1 MDIQAREYF
10 VLLGPTGAGKTVLLE
25 CIAGLHHPDTGDI
38 YVEGER
44 VNDTAPE
51 ARGLGYLPQDYALF
65 PHLTVAQNIAFG
77 MRIRRKPSA
86 EIERKVAQ
94 LADLLGITHLLHRSP
109 VRLSG
114 GEKQRSALARAL
126 AIEPRVLLLDEP
138 LSALDE
144 QTREGLCVELRR
156 VHQELGTTTLHVS
169 HNFEETM
176 SVADKIG
183 IIHEGRIRQI
193 GAPEEVFR
201 RPNSEFVARFVRSEN
216 IFRGTGRAEGDRLV
230 VRSGSVEFEAESG
243 PESDVF
249 LTVRPEEVALEA
261 APGAER
267 ANGLV
272 GRIARVVDKGAF
284 IRVDVEASLTLV
296 ALVGRRS
303 FQRSGL
309 GVGDE
314 AVVSFAPASAHVFPA
329 Q

>member
-1 MDIQAREYF
+1 
-10 VLLGPTGAGKTVLLE
+10 
-25 CIAGLHHPDTGDI
+25 
-38 YVEGER
+38 
-44 VNDTAPE
+44 
-51 ARGLGYLPQDYALF
+51 
-65 PHLTVAQNIAFG
+65 
-77 MRIRRKPSA
+77 
-86 EIERKVAQ
+86 
-94 LADLLGITHLLHRSP
+94 
-109 VRLSG
+109 
-114 GEKQRSALARAL
+114 
-126 AIEPRVLLLDEP
+126 
-138 LSALDE
+138 
-144 QTREGLCVELRR
+144 
-156 VHQELGTTTLHVS
+156 VS

-230 VRSGSVEFEAESG
+230 VRSGSVEFEAQSG
-243 PESDVF
+243 PEGDVF

-267 ANGLV
+267 ANRLV

-284 IRVDVEASLTLV
+284 IRVDVEGSLTLV

-314 AVVSFAPASAHVFPA
+314 AAVSFAPASAHVFPA